1 MTKDDSS
8 PSDRITVR
16 RMPDRASYD
25 QDTVA
30 SILDEGLL
38 AHVGLVAAEGPVVIP
53 MIYGRDDQTL
63 YLHGSPA
70 SRLLRE
76 GRDTQLC
83 VTVSILDGLVVARSL
98 MHHSMNYRSV
108 VLMGRASLVEDF
120 DEKSRALDL
129 ISDHVIPGRVAGT
142 RPHLQKEVKGTLV
155 LSMPLSEAS
164 SKVRTGQPID
174 DDEDYSLDTWAGV
187 LPLGIAVGEPIPDP
201 LLKDGISTPEH
212 IAQWSR

>member
-8 PSDRITVR
+8 PSDRVTVR

-70 SRLLRE
+70 RRLLRE

-108 VLMGRASLVEDF
+108 VLMGSASLVEDF

-142 RPHLQKEVKGTLV
+142 RPHLEKEVKGTLV

-164 SKVRTGQPID
+164 SKVRTGQPVD

-212 IAQWSR
+212 ITQWSR